1 LKQAQS
7 ELDLSYVKSPLT
19 GQILEIRTWP
29 GELIGNKG
37 IVELGRTEQ
46 MYVSAE
52 VYETDIYRVKL
63 GQKATITSQGFPG
76 QLQGTV
82 EEIGLAIGKKDI
94 LGTDPVADVDARVVE
109 VKVRLAPDSSQKVA
123 NLTNLQVKVI
133 INTSNKK

>member
-1 LKQAQS
+1 MIS
-7 ELDLSYVKSPLT
+7 D
-19 GQILEIRTWP
+19 
-29 GELIGNKG
+29 KG